1 MDADSRLH
9 ILKNTFSTIL
19 NNRKDL
25 LNTFIQ
31 QQVKIQLLK
40 NNYAEYVKNNN
51 SALLVFGLDTFHFQS
66 KLLDMEY
73 DELNKFFLIINNRI
87 YCEYFKLYKIIIEY
101 LNKNIKEPKLMD
113 MTKTIDRFPVYKD
126 LEPYKQYDIQTI
138 SDIHE
143 QIILLLTGFDIFITN
158 KETVLKSHI
167 QKKNIGFNLDNFVNT
182 YNYDITIIRKKLSLF
197 LDYIDFFH
205 RIHSK
210 YLNTFAEKLNLMIS
224 ELNRDI
230 HPETT
235 NDQAITETVIAEETV
250 VIEEE
255 IIVEE
260 PLVEDVVVDVVVE
273 ESVIEEV
280 VIEES
285 IIEEVVV
292 EEVVVD
298 VVEEPVVVE
307 EPAVV
312 ESLVEES
319 IVEEPVIEESVA
331 EESIVEEVVIEEAV
345 IEEAVVEETVVVEA
359 LVEESIVE
367 EPVIEESV
375 VEEVIVIEEPVII
388 EEQTVVEESVVIE
401 EPDIVEEPKDQNKDT
416 IIEQLMKEAI
426 IDYKENNN
434 LLSEEITTI
443 KKSINNLKLTVIVEE
458 VEDETSFKSVEEAD
472 FQDEPVVDEQVVIE
486 ASVVEETVIEDPG
499 VVEETVIKEPDVVE
513 ETAIEEAVDEQVVI
527 EASVV
532 EETVI
537 EEPVVEEGEIIN
549 EENNQE
555 KYNDEGQLS
564 ELSISETSEEVFR

>member
-113 MTKTIDRFPVYKD
+113 MTKTINRFPVYKD

-158 KETVLKSHI
+158 KETVFKSHI

-182 YNYDITIIRKKLSLF
+182 YNYDITIIREKLSLF

-210 YLNTFAEKLNLMIS
+210 YLNTFSEKLNLMIS

-230 HPETT
+230 RPDAT
-235 NDQAITETVIAEETV
+235 NDQLVERV
-250 VIEEE
+250 
-255 IIVEE
+255 IVEE
-260 PLVEDVVVDVVVE
+260 
-273 ESVIEEV
+273 S
-280 VIEES
+280 
-285 IIEEVVV
+285 
-292 EEVVVD
+292 
-298 VVEEPVVVE
+298 
-307 EPAVV
+307 
-312 ESLVEES
+312 
-319 IVEEPVIEESVA
+319 
-331 EESIVEEVVIEEAV
+331 VIEEAV
-345 IEEAVVEETVVVEA
+345 IEEALVEESIVEESVIEEAVVVEA

-367 EPVIEESV
+367 EAVIEEALVEESIVEESVIEEPV
-375 VEEVIVIEEPVII
+375 VEESVIEEAVIEEAVVVEALVEESIVEEAVIEEAVIEEAVIEEPVII

-458 VEDETSFKSVEEAD
+458 VEDETSFKSVEEED

-486 ASVVEETVIEDPG
+486 ASVVEETVIE
-499 VVEETVIKEPDVVE
+499 VEEYDVVE
-513 ETAIEEAVDEQVVI
+513 ETSIEEAEQ
-527 EASVV
+527 VV

-537 EEPVVEEGEIIN
+537 EEPDVVEETSIEEAEQVVEETVIEEPAVVEEEISN
-549 EENNQE
+549 VEN
-555 KYNDEGQLS
+555 KDPSCNDEEIMS
-564 ELSISETSEEVFR
+564 ELSISISESNEESSNASTEGVLR

>member
-113 MTKTIDRFPVYKD
+113 MTKTINRFPVYKD

-158 KETVLKSHI
+158 KETVFKSHI

-182 YNYDITIIRKKLSLF
+182 YNYDITIIREKLSLF

-210 YLNTFAEKLNLMIS
+210 YLNTFSEKLNLMIS

-230 HPETT
+230 RPDAT
-235 NDQAITETVIAEETV
+235 NDQ
-250 VIEEE
+250 
-255 IIVEE
+255 
-260 PLVEDVVVDVVVE
+260 LVERVIVE
-273 ESVIEEV
+273 ESVI
-280 VIEES
+280 
-285 IIEEVVV
+285 
-292 EEVVVD
+292 
-298 VVEEPVVVE
+298 VEEP
-307 EPAVV
+307 
-312 ESLVEES
+312 
-319 IVEEPVIEESVA
+319 
-331 EESIVEEVVIEEAV
+331 VIEEAV
-345 IEEAVVEETVVVEA
+345 IEEALVEESIVEESVIEEAVVVEA

-367 EPVIEESV
+367 EAVIEEA
-375 VEEVIVIEEPVII
+375 VIEEPVII

-458 VEDETSFKSVEEAD
+458 VEDETSFKSVEEED

-486 ASVVEETVIEDPG
+486 ASVVEETVIE
-499 VVEETVIKEPDVVE
+499 VEEYDVVE
-513 ETAIEEAVDEQVVI
+513 ETSIEEAEQ
-527 EASVV
+527 VV

-537 EEPVVEEGEIIN
+537 EEPDVVEETSIEEAEQVVEETVIEEPAVVEEEISN
-549 EENNQE
+549 VEN
-555 KYNDEGQLS
+555 KDPSCNDEEIMS
-564 ELSISETSEEVFR
+564 ELSISISESNEESSNASTEGVLR

>member
-1 MDADSRLH
+1 MDADARLH

-25 LNTFIQ
+25 LNTFTQ

-73 DELNKFFLIINNRI
+73 DELNKLFLIINNRI

-113 MTKTIDRFPVYKD
+113 MTKTINRFPVYKD
-126 LEPYKQYDIQTI
+126 LEPYKQYDIQII

-158 KETVLKSHI
+158 KETILKAHI

-182 YNYDITIIRKKLSLF
+182 YNYDITIIREKLSLF

-210 YLNTFAEKLNLMIS
+210 YLNTFSEKLNLMIS

-235 NDQAITETVIAEETV
+235 NDQVVTETVIAEEPV
-250 VIEEE
+250 VIEEP
-255 IIVEE
+255 IVVEEQIVEEEE
-260 PLVEDVVVDVVVE
+260 PLVVEEPVIEEPIVVE
-273 ESVIEEV
+273 EPVI
-280 VIEES
+280 
-285 IIEEVVV
+285 
-292 EEVVVD
+292 
-298 VVEEPVVVE
+298 EEPVVVE
-307 EPAVV
+307 EEPLVV
-312 ESLVEES
+312 E
-319 IVEEPVIEESVA
+319 EEPV
-331 EESIVEEVVIEEAV
+331 
-345 IEEAVVEETVVVEA
+345 VVEEEPVVVEEEPFV
-359 LVEESIVE
+359 VEE
-367 EPVIEESV
+367 EPV
-375 VEEVIVIEEPVII
+375 VIEEPVIK
-388 EEQTVVEESVVIE
+388 EVVIE
-401 EPDIVEEPKDQNKDT
+401 EPVIKEPIVEEPIDQNKDT

-458 VEDETSFKSVEEAD
+458 IADETTVKSIEETDFHEEVQVEEPII
-472 FQDEPVVDEQVVIE
+472 EETVVIEEQVVEEPII
-486 ASVVEETVIEDPG
+486 EETV
-499 VVEETVIKEPDVVE
+499 
-513 ETAIEEAVDEQVVI
+513 
-527 EASVV
+527 
-532 EETVI
+532 VI
-537 EEPVVEEGEIIN
+537 EEPVVEEGEIII

-555 KYNDEGQLS
+555 KYNDEEQLS
-564 ELSISETSEEVFR
+564 ELSTSETSEEVFR

>member
-1 MDADSRLH
+1 MDADARLH

-25 LNTFIQ
+25 LNTFTQ

-73 DELNKFFLIINNRI
+73 DELNKLFLIINNRI

-113 MTKTIDRFPVYKD
+113 MTKTINRFPVYKD
-126 LEPYKQYDIQTI
+126 LEPYKQYDIQII

-158 KETVLKSHI
+158 KETILKAHI

-182 YNYDITIIRKKLSLF
+182 YNYDITIIREKLSLF

-210 YLNTFAEKLNLMIS
+210 YLNTFSEKLNLMIS

-235 NDQAITETVIAEETV
+235 NDQVVTETVIAEEPV
-250 VIEEE
+250 VIEEP
-255 IIVEE
+255 IVVEEQIVEEEE
-260 PLVEDVVVDVVVE
+260 PLVVEEPVIEEPIVVE
-273 ESVIEEV
+273 EPVI
-280 VIEES
+280 
-285 IIEEVVV
+285 
-292 EEVVVD
+292 
-298 VVEEPVVVE
+298 EEPVVVE
-307 EPAVV
+307 EEPFVV
-312 ESLVEES
+312 E
-319 IVEEPVIEESVA
+319 EEPV
-331 EESIVEEVVIEEAV
+331 
-345 IEEAVVEETVVVEA
+345 
-359 LVEESIVE
+359 
-367 EPVIEESV
+367 
-375 VEEVIVIEEPVII
+375 VIEEPVIK
-388 EEQTVVEESVVIE
+388 EVVIE
-401 EPDIVEEPKDQNKDT
+401 EPVIKEPIVEEPIDQNKDT

-458 VEDETSFKSVEEAD
+458 IADETTVKSIEETDFHEEVQVEEPII
-472 FQDEPVVDEQVVIE
+472 EETVVIEEQVVEEPII
-486 ASVVEETVIEDPG
+486 EETV
-499 VVEETVIKEPDVVE
+499 V
-513 ETAIEEAVDEQVVI
+513 IEEPL
-527 EASVV
+527 
-532 EETVI
+532 VI
-537 EEPVVEEGEIIN
+537 EEPVVEEGEIII

-555 KYNDEGQLS
+555 KYNDEEQLS
-564 ELSISETSEEVFR
+564 ELSTSETSEEVFR